1 MQLRRSLPAPRDRK
15 GDRTRE
21 RLFEAALAEFR
32 EHGFEA
38 SSVGAIAQR
47 AGTSRA
53 SFYFHYPSREAVLLD
68 LQWRV
73 EISIVDATRDAVGLR
88 AFLDALI
95 ESLCTADTGLASG
108 GLLRVTLGVYIRQPA
123 GIDLAD
129 QPFPLMMEVARRF
142 HDARDGALRPGLDAR
157 DGGLR
162 PGLDARDGGLRP
174 GLDARDGGLRPG
186 LDPEQATE
194 LFLASV
200 FGLVAGTAA
209 PVATR
214 RDALRTLA
222 TLFLADE
229 PHVER

>member
-1 MQLRRSLPAPRDRK
+1 MQLRRSLPAARDRK

-142 HDARDGALRPGLDAR
+142 HEARG
-157 DGGLR
+157 GGLR
-162 PGLDARDGGLRP
+162 PGLE
-174 GLDARDGGLRPG
+174 ARDGGLRPG

>member
-162 PGLDARDGGLRP
+162 PGLD
-174 GLDARDGGLRPG
+174 
-186 LDPEQATE
+186 PEQATE

>member
-1 MQLRRSLPAPRDRK
+1 MQLRGPLPAVRDRK

-21 RLFEAALAEFR
+21 RLFQAALAEFR

-38 SSVGAIAQR
+38 ASVGAIAQR

-53 SFYFHYPSREAVLLD
+53 SFYFHYPAKDTVLLD

-73 EISIVDATRDAVGLR
+73 EMAIVDQTRTATGLR
-88 AFLDALI
+88 AFLDSLI
-95 ESLCTADTGLASG
+95 EAICSADAEIAAG

-123 GIDLAD
+123 GLDLAD

-142 HDARDGALRPGLDAR
+142 TEARDGALRPGLD
-157 DGGLR
+157 
-162 PGLDARDGGLRP
+162 PV
-174 GLDARDGGLRPG
+174 
-186 LDPEQATE
+186 QATE
-194 LFLASV
+194 LFLASL

-214 RDALRTLA
+214 RDALLTLA
-222 TLFLADE
+222 TLFLSDE
-229 PHVER
+229 SHAR

>member
-142 HDARDGALRPGLDAR
+142 HDARDG
-157 DGGLR
+157 GLR

>member
-1 MQLRRSLPAPRDRK
+1 MQLRAPLPAVRDRK

-21 RLFEAALAEFR
+21 RLFQAALAEFR

-38 SSVGAIAQR
+38 ASVGAIAQR

-53 SFYFHYPSREAVLLD
+53 SFYFHYPAKETVLLD

-73 EISIVDATRDAVGLR
+73 EMAIVDQTRDALGLR

-95 ESLCTADTGLASG
+95 DAICIADADLAAG
-108 GLLRVTLGVYIRQPA
+108 GLLRVMLGVYIRQPA
-123 GIDLAD
+123 GLDLAD

-142 HDARDGALRPGLDAR
+142 TEARNAVLRPGTDAR
-157 DGGLR
+157 N
-162 PGLDARDGGLRP
+162 AV
-174 GLDARDGGLRPG
+174 LRPG
-186 LDPEQATE
+186 LDPAQATE
-194 LFLASV
+194 LFLASL

-209 PVATR
+209 PIATR
-214 RDALRTLA
+214 RDAMHTLA

-229 PHVER
+229 THVER

>member
-1 MQLRRSLPAPRDRK
+1 MQLRAPLPAVRDRK

-21 RLFEAALAEFR
+21 RLFQAALAEFR

-38 SSVGAIAQR
+38 ASVGAIAQR

-53 SFYFHYPSREAVLLD
+53 SFYFHYPAKETVLLD

-73 EISIVDATRDAVGLR
+73 EMSIVDQTRDALGLR

-95 ESLCTADTGLASG
+95 DAICIADAGLAAG
-108 GLLRVTLGVYIRQPA
+108 GLLRVMLGVYIRQPA
-123 GIDLAD
+123 GLDLAD

-142 HDARDGALRPGLDAR
+142 TEGRNAS
-157 DGGLR
+157 
-162 PGLDARDGGLRP
+162 
-174 GLDARDGGLRPG
+174 LRPG
-186 LDPEQATE
+186 LDPAQATE
-194 LFLASV
+194 LFLASL

-209 PVATR
+209 PIATR
-214 RDALRTLA
+214 RDAMHTLA

-229 PHVER
+229 THVEP

>member
-1 MQLRRSLPAPRDRK
+1 MQVRAPLTSTRDRK

-21 RLFEAALAEFR
+21 RLFQAALAEFR
-32 EHGFEA
+32 ETGFEA
-38 SSVGAIAQR
+38 ASVGAIAQR

-53 SFYFHYPSREAVLLD
+53 SFYFHYPSKEAVLLD

-73 EISIVDATRDAVGLR
+73 EMSVVEETRSSTGLR
-88 AFLDALI
+88 DFLAAMIDAI
-95 ESLCTADTGLASG
+95 CTADAGLAAG

-123 GIDLAD
+123 GLDLSD

-142 HDARDGALRPGLDAR
+142 IEARDGALRPGLDPA
-157 DGGLR
+157 
-162 PGLDARDGGLRP
+162 
-174 GLDARDGGLRPG
+174 
-186 LDPEQATE
+186 QATE
-194 LFLASV
+194 LFLASL

-229 PHVER
+229 STVER